1 MDDIS
6 PDLKA
11 LLDFIDGN
19 NPEDAFTKELSV
31 AVEDARHS
39 KKWRVQY
46 MNLQLAYLDKLNEG
60 KKLGEKIGKEIEK
73 EIGKEINQKENAK
86 RMIAANK
93 ISLED
98 ISFYTGL
105 PLDEVKKLQYEL
117 SDQ

>member
-6 PDLKA
+6 PDLRT

-19 NPEDAFTKELSV
+19 KPEDAFTKELSV

-60 KKLGEKIGKEIEK
+60 KKLGEKIGKEIGK
-73 EIGKEINQKENAK
+73 EIGIINQKENAK

-105 PLDEVKKLQYEL
+105 PLEEVKKLQYEL

>member
-1 MDDIS
+1 
-6 PDLKA
+6 
-11 LLDFIDGN
+11 
-19 NPEDAFTKELSV
+19 
-31 AVEDARHS
+31 
-39 KKWRVQY
+39 

-60 KKLGEKIGKEIEK
+60 KKLGEKIGK

-105 PLDEVKKLQYEL
+105 PLDEVKKL
-117 SDQ
+117 

>member
-1 MDDIS
+1 
-6 PDLKA
+6 
-11 LLDFIDGN
+11 
-19 NPEDAFTKELSV
+19 
-31 AVEDARHS
+31 
-39 KKWRVQY
+39 

-60 KKLGEKIGKEIEK
+60 KKLGEK
-73 EIGKEINQKENAK
+73 IGKEINQKENAK